1 MAHSSER
8 IVFVPGYGEGV
19 EESRML
25 ADHLSRAIDEEVT
38 PIDLYDRTDT
48 RFYPHG
54 MLPSLEL
61 AYRAGHQ
68 LGFDGV
74 PKDVLPISHSRG
86 ARVATHFEAKPDEV
100 MLAPEGLEPGKA
112 ILAANFTKDLFARI
126 VTGPAGDRRFAR
138 HQFGHIMHNPV
149 EAFRQAH
156 EMVGTPGQFDHDA
169 RALVVGY
176 ANDQVIPEQRIGIWV
191 NEMMPHVQYEWL
203 PGGHYEPFRNPTPT
217 ARVVAEYLRSRAA

>member
-1 MAHSSER
+1 MTHSSER

-19 EESRML
+19 EESRMF

-38 PIDLYDRTDT
+38 PVDLYDRNDE

-54 MLPSLEL
+54 VRSSLDL
-61 AYRAGHQ
+61 ANRAAHQ
-68 LGFDGV
+68 LGFYGM
-74 PKDVLPISHSRG
+74 PKGVLPISHSRG
-86 ARVATHFEAKPDEV
+86 ARVAAHFEAKPDEV

-112 ILAANFTKDLFARI
+112 SLAANFAKDLFARLF
-126 VTGPAGDRRFAR
+126 VGPAGDRRFAQ
-138 HQFGHIMHNPV
+138 HQLGHIARHPV
-149 EAFRQAH
+149 EAFWQAK
-156 EMVGTPGQFDHDA
+156 EMVSTPGQFDRDT
-169 RALVVGY
+169 RALVIGY

-217 ARVVAEYLRSRAA
+217 VRAVAEYLRSRAA